1 MHISQAKPASKFYRV
16 PMAVHQVV
24 LSDPVVGRGHLLTL
38 ITLAAYLWSDQPI
51 EGTRAEW
58 AEMTGISAQ
67 TFEAHLPALGSA
79 GCLSYSQP
87 HVGYYVLY
95 GLPQDDAQVAALR
108 AAWQQAEAEFE
119 ESGLSK
125 RMRGSWITSRVQALK
140 LTLNQASKLTLPVV
154 EDTTTS
160 SVLSVIERGAEQASK
175 LTLEASRNTLDGA
188 SKNALDGASKLT
200 QPAEASKSTL
210 DADVAQVVQLYEQ
223 EIGGTLT
230 AMMLNE
236 FNDLWTQCGDLERW
250 RYAFKASLGKRSR
263 WAYIKAI
270 IEHPENDRRNGDGRD
285 ANGGQRGAG
294 ARDKV
299 ADEDGGG
306 RATVAVSHDLDA
318 WFGSTSV

>member
-16 PMAVHQVV
+16 PMAVHQVI
-24 LSDPVVGRGHLLTL
+24 LADPVVGRGHLLTL

-160 SVLSVIERGAEQASK
+160 SVLSVIEKGAEQASK
-175 LTLEASRNTLDGA
+175 LTLEASKNT
-188 SKNALDGASKLT
+188 LDGASKLT
-200 QPAEASKSTL
+200 QPCAEASKSTL
-210 DADVAQVVQLYEQ
+210 DADVAQFVQLYEQ

-263 WAYIKAI
+263 WAYVKAI
-270 IEHPENDRRNGDGRD
+270 IEHPENDRRDGR
-285 ANGGQRGAG
+285 NGNGAHRDNRKADRGATQG
-294 ARDKV
+294 A
-299 ADEDGGG
+299 DGGG
-306 RATVAVSHDLDA
+306 RPAAVSHDIDT
-318 WFGSTSV
+318 WFSGV

>member
-1 MHISQAKPASKFYRV
+1 MHITQAKPASKFYRV
-16 PMAVHQVV
+16 PMAVHQVI
-24 LSDPVVGRGHLLTL
+24 LADPVVGRGHLLTF

-58 AEMTGISAQ
+58 SEVTGISAQ

-119 ESGLSK
+119 ASGLSK

-140 LTLNQASKLTLPVV
+140 LTLDQASKLTLPVV

-160 SVLSVIERGAEQASK
+160 SVLSVIEKGGKQALK
-175 LTLEASRNTLDGA
+175 LTLDE
-188 SKNALDGASKLT
+188 SKLT
-200 QPAEASKSTL
+200 QPAEASKLML
-210 DADVAQVVQLYEQ
+210 DGSPLDPGFAAVVQLYEQ

-230 AMMLNE
+230 AMMLDE
-236 FNDLWTQCGDLERW
+236 FNVLWEMCADMERW

-270 IEHPENDRRNGDGRD
+270 IGHPENDRRNGDGRD

-294 ARDKV
+294 VRGKA
-299 ADEDGGG
+299 AGDEGGG
-306 RATVAVSHDLDA
+306 RATVAVSHDIDA
-318 WFGSTSV
+318 WFGVTSV

>member
-58 AEMTGISAQ
+58 SEVTGISAQ

-108 AAWQQAEAEFE
+108 AAWQQAETEFE
-119 ESGLSK
+119 DSGLSK
-125 RMRGSWITSRVQALK
+125 RVRGSWITSRVQALK

-160 SVLSVIERGAEQASK
+160 SVLSVIEKGAEQASK
-175 LTLEASRNTLDGA
+175 LTLEAS
-188 SKNALDGASKLT
+188 KLT
-200 QPAEASKSTL
+200 QPVEASKSTL
-210 DADVAQVVQLYEQ
+210 DGASKSTLDAGLAQIVRLYEQ

-230 AMMLNE
+230 AMMLDE
-236 FNDLWTQCGDLERW
+236 FNELWGLCSDLKRW
-250 RYAFKASLGKRSR
+250 KYAFEASLGKRSR

-270 IEHPENDRRNGDGRD
+270 IEHPENDRRDGR
-285 ANGGQRGAG
+285 NGNGAHRDNRKADRGATQG
-294 ARDKV
+294 A
-299 ADEDGGG
+299 DGGG
-306 RATVAVSHDLDA
+306 RPAAVSHDIDA
-318 WFGSTSV
+318 WFSGV